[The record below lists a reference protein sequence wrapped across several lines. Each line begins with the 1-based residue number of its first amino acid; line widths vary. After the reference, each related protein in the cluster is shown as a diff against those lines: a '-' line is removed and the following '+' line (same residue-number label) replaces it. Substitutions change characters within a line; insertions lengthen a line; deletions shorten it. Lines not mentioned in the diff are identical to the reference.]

1 MAATLLSTDELNN
14 LHQTL
19 PHWQLVNG
27 QLERR
32 CQFADFVSAWG
43 FMSQVALMAEAMNHH
58 PDWSNVYAS
67 VTIRLSSHDLG
78 GISTLDRTLAQ
89 AIDRLL

>member
-43 FMSQVALMAEAMNHH
+43 IHES
-58 PDWSNVYAS
+58 
-67 VTIRLSSHDLG
+67 G
-78 GISTLDRTLAQ
+78 GTDG
-89 AIDRLL
+89 